1 MVFKH
6 IGGTCESHVCA
17 IFDLR
22 LVLPRIVQ
30 MAQRRIRFH
39 ASDAVGHKAHVQLK
53 LAQGTFGIGAKRAA
67 YAAACKTERTESR
80 LQLLDVFAR
89 KNTACANTA
98 DVRPAQSPRRLR
110 LPYELLEES

>member
-17 IFDLR
+17 IFNLR
-22 LVLPRIVQ
+22 LVLPCIVQ

-53 LAQGTFGIGAKRAA
+53 LAQGAFGIGAKRAA
-67 YAAACKTERTESR
+67 YAAACKTKRTESR

-89 KNTACANTA
+89 KKYG
-98 DVRPAQSPRRLR
+98 VRKYSRRSPSSKPSSASPSL
-110 LPYELLEES
+110 